1 MKLILVITIFT
12 SIFLQSAFCQLEPVD
27 VTDLTIKVGG
37 MKTKEL
43 YYGFAEGDQIVFN
56 FEDIKGKTMKEI
68 EIIELPTNSKFMD
81 YKSTS
86 ISDKKIKVNKKSVY
100 KFVFKNSAMKGRIC
114 KVRIQRIPKTEDLI
128 SFNTDWEW
136 KTLYDTTYVPYTID
150 SIVGYDTTY
159 IPYTKKELVKI
170 DTSFI
175 QLFEKTER
183 VHSETAIGKSQYSY
197 INVDLPQNTYL
208 PNKINPYKTSEVIS
222 WTYWLGVGQEAQK
235 AYNEANKKVSSTL
248 AGAAALI
255 PGYGTLASLA
265 VTGISAMSVPTV
277 GDNVNYW
284 FITNYNGQQY
294 TLDSGNGVAATGRN
308 TKITQGRFTIKL
320 YNDNFRTGIDVN
332 VKILVVKVNKIYQD
346 KEYKKQ
352 KITARKVTLNKKRTV
367 VKTNKIRINA
377 G

>member
-1 MKLILVITIFT
+1 MKRILLIAIFT

-27 VTDLTIKVGG
+27 VADLTIKVGG
-37 MKTKEL
+37 MKTEEL

-56 FEDIKGKTMKEI
+56 FEDVKGKAMKEI
-68 EIIELPTNSKFMD
+68 EIIELPSNSKFMD

-100 KFVFKNSAMKGRIC
+100 KFAFKNSAMSGRIC
-114 KVRIQRIPKTEDLI
+114 KVKIQRIPKTEDLI
-128 SFNTDWEW
+128 SFNTDWKW
-136 KTLYDTTYVPYTID
+136 KTIYDTIYVPYTVD

-208 PNKINPYKTSEVIS
+208 PNKINPYQTSEVIS

-265 VTGISAMSVPTV
+265 ITGISAMSVPTV

-284 FITNYNGQQY
+284 FITNYNGQKY
-294 TLDSGNGVAATGRN
+294 TLNSGNGVAATGRN
-308 TKITQGRFTIKL
+308 SKITQGGFTIKL

-332 VKILVVKVNKIYQD
+332 VKILAVKVNKTYQD
-346 KEYKKQ
+346 NEYIEQ
-352 KITARKVTLNKKRTV
+352 KITARKVTLNKKRMV
-367 VKTNKIRINA
+367 VKTDKIRINA
-377 G
+377 E